1 VPAEPAGLGLRGG
14 GGDERRRTAHARG
27 HEHARGGRLRS
38 LAVRVKRA
46 VARDRAGLVAAGVAF
61 YVLLSL
67 FPALAA
73 VSIYGLVSDPAA
85 IQRQLASLTMLP
97 AEARELL
104 RAQLEALVTQPRGQ
118 LGFALGGSILLAVWS
133 ATKGTKSLMQAFN
146 IAHRVRETRGFVRKS
161 LVALAA
167 TVVAILLVLVAVFAI
182 GAVPQLLG
190 SLGLAGGSRILAQVG
205 TWIVLAAFVAGVLA
219 LAYRY
224 LPAPQA
230 PRHVVKPGVTVAVPV
245 WLVGSALFSLYV
257 ARFGTYDK
265 TYGTL
270 GAAVILILWLWV
282 TSYVVL
288 IGAEVNRAVY
298 AEDEGHPLPEEPEPA

>member
-1 VPAEPAGLGLRGG
+1 VPAEVGLRGG
-14 GGDERRRTAHARG
+14 AGDERRELR
-27 HEHARGGRLRS
+27 EHADSRGGRLRS

-73 VSIYGLVSDPAA
+73 AVSIYGLVSDPAA
-85 IQRQLASLTMLP
+85 IQRQLAALTMLP
-97 AEARELL
+97 VEARELL
-104 RAQLEALVTQPRGQ
+104 RTQLEALVTQPRGQ

-167 TVVAILLVLVAVFAI
+167 TVVAILLLLVAVFAI
-182 GAVPQLLG
+182 GAAPQLLR
-190 SLGLAGGSRILAQVG
+190 SLGLAGGPRILAQAG
-205 TWIVLAAFVAGVLA
+205 TWVVLAAFVAGALA

-230 PRHVVKPGVTVAVPV
+230 PRHVVRPGVTVAVPV

-265 TYGTL
+265 TYGAL
-270 GAAVILILWLWV
+270 GAAVILLLWLWV

-288 IGAEVNRAVY
+288 LGAEVNRAVY
-298 AEDEGHPLPEEPEPA
+298 AEDEGHPVPEEPEPA